1 MKSLITWF
9 RVIAFTEGVSYL
21 LLLFVAMPLKYF
33 FDTPLAVR
41 YVGMAHG
48 VLFMAYIPFLFLAA
62 RPLKWDFAMIFRG
75 FFASLVPGGTFLL
88 DRQIVK
94 DEKLVNEP

>member
-1 MKSLITWF
+1 MNSSITWF
-9 RVIAFTEGVSYL
+9 RIIAFAEGVSYL

-33 FDTPLAVR
+33 FEMPLAVR
-41 YVGMAHG
+41 YAGMAHG

-62 RPLKWDFAMIFRG
+62 RPLRWDFAMIFRG
-75 FFASLVPGGTFLL
+75 FFASLVPGGTFML

-94 DEKLVNEP
+94 DEKLINEL